1 MSLNDNKKKAYVPP
15 ELSFYGNL
23 EQITRSNGVGPK
35 QTSYTDLFYGDEGEG
50 LPPGKVP
57 GNEDMFMAMSMS

>member
-1 MSLNDNKKKAYVPP
+1 MSLTDNKKKAYVPP

-23 EQITRSNGVGPK
+23 EQITRTGPK
-35 QTSYTDLFYGDEGEG
+35 QSSFTDMFKGNEGEG

-57 GNEDMFMAMSMS
+57 GAEDAFVAMSMS